1 MRAFMISA
9 LLLNSQGTRYRQVVL
24 YGPQGTEVPCDVL
37 RKIRDDKNKT
47 KRSRLAQMNGFD
59 H

>member
-1 MRAFMISA
+1 MISA